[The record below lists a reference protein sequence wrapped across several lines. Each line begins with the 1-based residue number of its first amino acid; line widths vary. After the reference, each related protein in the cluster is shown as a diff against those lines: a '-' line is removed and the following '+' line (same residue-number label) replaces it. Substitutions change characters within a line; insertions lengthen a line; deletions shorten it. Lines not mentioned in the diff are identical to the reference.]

1 MAKPFRKLIENLP
14 SERKDRIRI
23 KTGVLKNEMALHELR
38 QALQLTQ
45 EELANT
51 LDMKQNAISK
61 FEHQSDIFI
70 STLRKILFA
79 MGADLKIVAHFPDG
93 DVVINQFNDFLQDK
107 PKTRHSQKG

>member
-14 SERKDRIRI
+14 PERRERIKI

-45 EELANT
+45 EELANN
-51 LDMKQNAISK
+51 LNMKQTAISK

-79 MGADLKIVAHFPDG
+79 MGADLKIIASFPDG
-93 DVVINQFNDFLQDK
+93 DVVINQFNEIHQDES
-107 PKTRHSQKG
+107 RRAQKV

>member
-14 SERKDRIRI
+14 PERKERIKI

-45 EELANT
+45 EELANN
-51 LDMKQNAISK
+51 LKMKQTAISK

-79 MGADLKIVAHFPDG
+79 MGADLKIIASFPDG
-93 DVVINQFNDFLQDK
+93 DVVINQFNDILKDE
-107 PKTRHSQKG
+107 PRRAQKA

>member
-14 SERKDRIRI
+14 PERRERIRI

-45 EELANT
+45 EELANS
-51 LDMKQNAISK
+51 LNMKQTAISK

-79 MGADLKIVAHFPDG
+79 MGADLRIVAHFPDG
-93 DVVINQFNDFLQDK
+93 DVVINQFNDFLEEE
-107 PKTRHSQKG
+107 PRRAQKG

>member
-14 SERKDRIRI
+14 PERRERIRI

-51 LDMKQNAISK
+51 LKMKQTAISK

-93 DVVINQFNDFLQDK
+93 DVVINQFNDFLQDE
-107 PKTRHSQKG
+107 PRRAQKG